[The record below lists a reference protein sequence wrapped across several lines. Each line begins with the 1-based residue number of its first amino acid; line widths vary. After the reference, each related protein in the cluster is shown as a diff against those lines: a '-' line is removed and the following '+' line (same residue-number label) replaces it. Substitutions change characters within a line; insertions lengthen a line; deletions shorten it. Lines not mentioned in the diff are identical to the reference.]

1 MEHPFLPSNSLSGK
15 SLDELQTTITELTK
29 KLTFAYRTQ
38 NAPLVNQLQMFIQ
51 SHRTEY
57 NRRMD
62 ELISKQN
69 MQTKIKIEK
78 EN

>member
-1 MEHPFLPSNSLSGK
+1 MEHPFLTSNSLSGK
-15 SLDELQTTITELTK
+15 SLDELQLTMTELTK

-38 NAPLVNQLQMFIQ
+38 NSPLINQLQMFMT
-51 SHRTEY
+51 SYRTEY
-57 NRRMD
+57 NRKMD

-69 MQTKIKIEK
+69 MQSKIKIEK